1 MRSLPLVPMPGQ
13 RARRSVAGVGTLGK
27 TSVVLAERIHEAVGP
42 REKYGPKP
50 IVLSSAAHTQPKAA
64 RKARAAV
71 DFMMNKSASGSNCAC
86 APTGDS
92 GSEFTREW
100 LCGDDS
106 KVDAVANAYFDSL
119 GLLYTVTG

>member
-50 IVLSSAAHTQPKAA
+50 IVSSLAALAQPKAA
-64 RKARAAV
+64 RKARVAV
-71 DFMMNKSASGSNCAC
+71 DFMMNKAGIGTNCAC
-86 APTGDS
+86 TPTGDS
-92 GSEFTREW
+92 GGELTR
-100 LCGDDS
+100 
-106 KVDAVANAYFDSL
+106 VAL
-119 GLLYTVTG
+119 WG